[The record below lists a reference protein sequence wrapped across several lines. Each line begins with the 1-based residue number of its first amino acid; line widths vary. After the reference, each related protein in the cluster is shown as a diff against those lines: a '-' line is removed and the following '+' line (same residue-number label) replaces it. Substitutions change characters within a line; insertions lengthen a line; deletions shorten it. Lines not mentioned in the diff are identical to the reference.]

1 MTTLYAI
8 VYLVCLQS
16 SGQCEAVVPEV
27 FTDLTACV
35 IEANYQRKNGVP
47 AQNVYCQA
55 IEEESEFIAEFH

>member
-1 MTTLYAI
+1 MTLYAL

-16 SGQCEAVVPEV
+16 SGTFVAVTPEV
-27 FTDLTACV
+27 YNDLTLCV
-35 IEANYQRKNGVP
+35 IEADYQRKNGVP